1 VDGNLLLAA
10 FGLGKRP
17 ELVAIVG
24 GGGKTSLMFALA
36 RAWPGRVITTTTT
49 RIFAAQ
55 MSLSPGV
62 VRLGDWETDLE
73 AIIAQVQLHLE
84 RFGQCLI
91 VGQLG
96 EGSNVGKALGVSPE
110 LPGRLLGQAGIDLV
124 LVEADG
130 SRMKPI
136 KAPADHEPVIPAETT
151 LVVPVVGIDALDGPI
166 LLAWAVWQVVGGRM
180 VNSQRS
186 MVNGQLTAVGVAR
199 LLVHSQGGLKGAP
212 EGARIVPLINKVETA
227 VQFAAAREIAHLA
240 LHESRIEQVVIGAVR
255 TDLPVRAVVRRVTAV
270 ILAAGSSRRMGQTK
284 QLLPWGDTTVLG
296 QVIRQAQAT
305 AVTHILVVSG
315 HEAAAVAAIAQAEG
329 VDTVHNPDY
338 AEGEMLSSLQTAVR
352 ALPDSVGAVLV
363 MLADQPLVTPE
374 VIGQIL
380 DAYERQPYGLVAP
393 TYEEQ
398 RGNPVLIDRRYFA
411 DLLALPAGAAPRHL
425 LRQHPDDV
433 LLLPVNSPGVLI
445 DLDDPQAYEEW
456 KK

>member
-1 VDGNLLLAA
+1 MDGNLLLAA

-151 LVVPVVGIDALDGPI
+151 LVVPVVGIDALDGSLDEVTHRPERVRELI
-166 LLAWAVWQVVGGRM
+166 

-186 MVNGQLTAVGVAR
+186 
-199 LLVHSQGGLKGAP
+199 
-212 EGARIVPLINKVETA
+212 
-227 VQFAAAREIAHLA
+227 IANC
-240 LHESRIEQVVIGAVR
+240 Q
-255 TDLPVRAVVRRVTAV
+255 RR
-270 ILAAGSSRRMGQTK
+270 
-284 QLLPWGDTTVLG
+284 
-296 QVIRQAQAT
+296 
-305 AVTHILVVSG
+305 
-315 HEAAAVAAIAQAEG
+315 
-329 VDTVHNPDY
+329 
-338 AEGEMLSSLQTAVR
+338 LSS
-352 ALPDSVGAVLV
+352 
-363 MLADQPLVTPE
+363 PLT
-374 VIGQIL
+374 
-380 DAYERQPYGLVAP
+380 
-393 TYEEQ
+393 
-398 RGNPVLIDRRYFA
+398 ID
-411 DLLALPAGAAPRHL
+411 H
-425 LRQHPDDV
+425 
-433 LLLPVNSPGVLI
+433 
-445 DLDDPQAYEEW
+445 
-456 KK
+456 